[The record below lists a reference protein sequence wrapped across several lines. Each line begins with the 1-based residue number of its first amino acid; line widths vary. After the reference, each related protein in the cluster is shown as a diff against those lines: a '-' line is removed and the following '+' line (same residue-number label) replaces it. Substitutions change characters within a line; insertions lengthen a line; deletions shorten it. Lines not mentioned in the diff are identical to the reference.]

1 MKVGTPRTA
10 ESQCL
15 ATTPPHAP
23 TAIPLVQAVPPSRVP
38 RHAAYATAGR
48 FRWPHQV
55 VSTLT
60 HRLRYWTVSGE
71 RQKEL
76 RIDRASDKVMG
87 AAYVFLNA
95 MLSDEALDKHFGA
108 LRRQIRRLDKHG
120 NVRGDLSEESTRM
133 LTEAAD
139 RTAGSRDKAKY
150 KILAFHREELLYP
163 LHDSADFRHADAIL
177 LTLERRMV
185 ASIAIYGPALRQIA
199 YAGTSDLAPLE
210 SLRVA
215 AQNALASEVL
225 AGDGAGSAA
234 IQERNDGLATAASR
248 LPYRVLV
255 RLDAVLTSAGY
266 IMDDATEPLPQA
278 DAASSVHDGC
288 MPAPCEAFLADVGR
302 VVRKRLTYLGG
313 ESSSRR

>member
-1 MKVGTPRTA
+1 
-10 ESQCL
+10 
-15 ATTPPHAP
+15 
-23 TAIPLVQAVPPSRVP
+23 
-38 RHAAYATAGR
+38 
-48 FRWPHQV
+48 V

-95 MLSDEALDKHFGA
+95 MQSDEALDKHFAA

-120 NVRGDLSEESTRM
+120 NVRGDLISEESTRM

-139 RTAGSRDKAKY
+139 RTARSRDKAKY
-150 KILAFHREELLYP
+150 KILAFHREELLYH

-177 LTLERRMV
+177 LTLESRMV

-199 YAGTSDLAPLE
+199 YAGSSDLALLE

-215 AQNALASEVL
+215 AQNALATERL
-225 AGDGAGSAA
+225 ADDDAGTQA
-234 IQERNDGLATAASR
+234 IQDRNEGLATAASR

-266 IMDDATEPLPQA
+266 SMDSATEPSPQA
-278 DAASSVHDGC
+278 DAVPSMRNPC

-302 VVRKRLTYLGG
+302 VVRRRLAHLGG
-313 ESSSRR
+313 ESSSRG